1 MNLAP
6 HFTLAEFVATQHR
19 SIDNALPPALEGQAA
34 ETLAMLERIRSA
46 LSALAGREIPVL
58 VLSGYRCPAL
68 NKAVG
73 GSEKSDHLKA
83 VAADWHAPAFGT
95 PFEICKALAPRI
107 GALGIGQLIHEY
119 GRWIHTSSRTP
130 ALASNRVITITA
142 AGTRL
147 GIQEA

>member
-1 MNLAP
+1 MNLSP

-19 SIDNALPPALEGQAA
+19 GIDNTLPQALEGQAA
-34 ETLAMLERIRSA
+34 ETLAMMERIRSA
-46 LSALAGREIPVL
+46 LSAIAGREIPVL
-58 VLSGYRCPAL
+58 ILSGYRCPAL

-83 VAADWHAPAFGT
+83 MAADWHAPAFGA